1 MQLLSIIR
9 SLVWKL
15 LTQLFI
21 KNLLLLL
28 EEKVLILLKS
38 KTESDFF
45 WNSAFTLVR
54 IRLIYVIFVLFLR
67 VSLQNFSNM
76 FNLMKIGEK
85 FTDFAVLLLIRNF
98 IWKIYD
104 PF

>member
-45 WNSAFTLVR
+45 E
-54 IRLIYVIFVLFLR
+54 I
-67 VSLQNFSNM
+67 Q
-76 FNLMKIGEK
+76 
-85 FTDFAVLLLIRNF
+85 LLLLLESDWF
-98 IWKIYD
+98 M
-104 PF
+104 